1 MMNIKYLTFLSLTS
15 DMALIFCT
23 SILKVDKF
31 DTYFF
36 KNENILLH
44 LTFHASNLNEPNPT
58 NYNVGGLLKFH
69 ENRKKTN
76 VKFKPIPQLKY
87 YSSKSHALTFKL
99 TITNIIQEVKIRP
112 LTY

>member
-44 LTFHASNLNEPNPT
+44 LTFHASNLNEPD
-58 NYNVGGLLKFH
+58 
-69 ENRKKTN
+69 
-76 VKFKPIPQLKY
+76 
-87 YSSKSHALTFKL
+87 
-99 TITNIIQEVKIRP
+99 
-112 LTY
+112 